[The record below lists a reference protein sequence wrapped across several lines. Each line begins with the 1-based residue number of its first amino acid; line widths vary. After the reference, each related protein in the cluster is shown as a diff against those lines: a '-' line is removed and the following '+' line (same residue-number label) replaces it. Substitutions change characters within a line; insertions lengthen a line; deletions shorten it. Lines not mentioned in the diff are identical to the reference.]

1 MLKKVS
7 RNDERIRRHVRV
19 RTKDQWYTGMPTPE
33 RIPF

>member
-19 RTKDQWYTGMPTPE
+19 RTKVSGTQNVPA
-33 RIPF
+33 